1 MTVPNSSI
9 KLYHRSVGKIHSIC
23 RIQISCDFGTLWFR
37 ECPLRIRG
45 LLQSS
50 IGCDMD
56 RTPETYACHLFYN
69 HHSEEV
75 RVPHTFDSLW
85 WFEWECCPQGHVFEY
100 LWDEA
105 SLEVGTFKTV
115 RTQRQAPKACSSLGE
130 VDRVLKA
137 RNKDTQGR
145 WRSRKLHRFWGLT
158 IASWRNLFLCMGP
171 QGCLSGSRILLPPL
185 QQD

>member
-1 MTVPNSSI
+1 MSFI
-9 KLYHRSVGKIHSIC
+9 
-23 RIQISCDFGTLWFR
+23 
-37 ECPLRIRG
+37 IRG

-75 RVPHTFDSLW
+75 QVPHTRLTCCGGLDENVAHKLMCVNTRETGIVNLELST
-85 WFEWECCPQGHVFEY
+85 FE
-100 LWDEA
+100 
-105 SLEVGTFKTV
+105 TV
-115 RTQRQAPKACSSLGE
+115 RIQRQAPKTCSSLGG

-145 WRSRKLHRFWGLT
+145 WRSRGLHRF
-158 IASWRNLFLCMGP
+158 
-171 QGCLSGSRILLPPL
+171 
-185 QQD
+185 